1 MLHWPIDDAEEEII
15 SPRTNDVLCQ
25 RGKAAF
31 AHEGNLYFRSIIN
44 ARMSRYQAAH
54 DRVEKSLIVCDV
66 VQHILNRGG
75 RFLKR
80 NANKDHWTM
89 ASPRDAKDKVSYAL
103 RRSAI
108 GDNREKFH
116 KGYGSSDDEGSLRN
130 HGSSTSIDSL
140 SSACISQP
148 VSNDFVGFCELKKIV
163 PERTTSVCKTDLLLQ
178 SATGSFCYD
187 SIDAKKGAMNND
199 KISHVD
205 ITPFNVLGDDEEEIF
220 LEQVFEDKKFEK
232 SFGDLIDTYNN
243 MSLRELMSDE
253 H

>member
-1 MLHWPIDDAEEEII
+1 
-15 SPRTNDVLCQ
+15 
-25 RGKAAF
+25 
-31 AHEGNLYFRSIIN
+31 
-44 ARMSRYQAAH
+44 
-54 DRVEKSLIVCDV
+54 
-66 VQHILNRGG
+66 
-75 RFLKR
+75 
-80 NANKDHWTM
+80 M